1 MNPDVNYLLKV
12 KNGNTRIMCEICSKL
27 TIKTPERRNWRRSG
41 VFIVNFEHSVF
52 IVNFEHVIAGW
63 EEFKYSKSYR
73 ATRKCSLSCKNVVI
87 SFIYFFIF
95 MKKWNKKPWPVLL
108 FSTTKN
114 SIWTPENKFLDKVK
128 AKKFSYADPQLS
140 ANHYLVINIILWYL
154 RHFQR
159 VTWRICC

>member
-63 EEFKYSKSYR
+63 EEFKYSKSYIV
-73 ATRKCSLSCKNVVI
+73 TRKCSLSCKNVV
-87 SFIYFFIF
+87 Y
-95 MKKWNKKPWPVLL
+95 M
-108 FSTTKN
+108 
-114 SIWTPENKFLDKVK
+114 
-128 AKKFSYADPQLS
+128 
-140 ANHYLVINIILWYL
+140 
-154 RHFQR
+154 
-159 VTWRICC
+159 